1 MIEIYKKYPQF
12 SFLKN
17 LGDKSMKVIISI
29 PAYNEEKTIDKVVQ
43 EINEVMCSTNYKYE
57 IIVIDDGSKD
67 KTVEIAKNA
76 GAKVYSNKINL
87 GLAETFKHEIQR
99 CKEHK
104 ADIIVHTD
112 ADGQYPAIFIPQLI
126 KKIEEGYDLVLGSRF
141 GRGKYS
147 GSMTKSM
154 GNIAFAKLFSR
165 LLNAKLTDTTTGF
178 RAFTNRVAELP
189 LINTFT
195 YTQEQLI
202 RAGKAK
208 MRIGEISIK
217 TRKTRPSRL
226 FSGPLNYALKAWI
239 NIFRIYRDF
248 EPLKFFGIIGLTL
261 FTPGFLIGLYF
272 ILLHFTVGIS
282 GHTGLLFLMLI
293 LLSTGLQIMLFGFLA
308 DMSRK

>member
-1 MIEIYKKYPQF
+1 
-12 SFLKN
+12 
-17 LGDKSMKVIISI
+17 MKIIITI
-29 PAYNEEKTIDKVVQ
+29 PAYNEEKTIAKVIE
-43 EINEVMCSTNYKYE
+43 EIKQVMNNSNYKYE

-67 KTVEIAKNA
+67 NTISVAEKA

-87 GLAETFKHEIQR
+87 GLAETFKHELKR

-112 ADGQYPAIFIPQLI
+112 ADGQYPAIYIPELI
-126 KKIEEGYDLVLGSRF
+126 KKIEQGYDLVLGSRF
-141 GRGKYS
+141 GNGKYS
-147 GSMTKSM
+147 GSLIKSL
-154 GNIAFAKLFSR
+154 GNIAFAKLFSK

-178 RAFTNRVAELP
+178 RAFTNNVAELP

-208 MRIGEISIK
+208 MKIGEIAIK

-226 FSGPLNYALKAWI
+226 FSGPLNYAIKAWI

-248 EPLKFFGIIGLTL
+248 EPLKFFGIIGSSL
-261 FTPGFLIGLYF
+261 FGIGFLIGIYF
-272 ILLHFTVGIS
+272 IFLHFTEGIE
-282 GHTGLLFLMLI
+282 GHLGLLFLMLI
-293 LLSTGLQIMLFGFLA
+293 LISTGLQIILFGFLA
-308 DMSRK
+308 DMNKK